1 MDGASYLRAED
12 LVDEAML
19 FDAATSLKGHG
30 GDGCTK
36 MIPAA
41 GVILDLGVSTRDG
54 GFDPLLDVLGGGHCL
69 QE

>member
-19 FDAATSLKGHG
+19 FDAASSLKGPG
-30 GDGCTK
+30 GDGRAE

-54 GFDPLLDVLGGGHCL
+54 GFDPLLDVLSGGH
-69 QE
+69 